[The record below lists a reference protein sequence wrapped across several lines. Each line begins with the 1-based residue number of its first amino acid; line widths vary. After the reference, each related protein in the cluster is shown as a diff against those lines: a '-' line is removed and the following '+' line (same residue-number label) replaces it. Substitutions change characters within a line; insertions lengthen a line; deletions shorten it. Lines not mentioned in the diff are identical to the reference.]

1 MTRDGNLNW
10 FFDQWVRGTAIP
22 RYAAKLD
29 VQPAAGGKYHVTGTI
44 TQSEVPEQFAVLMPI
59 YLNFDKGS
67 FSKLGDVAIVGST
80 TKNIDVEISLPKAPR
95 SVTINAMHDVLAR

>member
-1 MTRDGNLNW
+1 
-10 FFDQWVRGTAIP
+10 
-22 RYAAKLD
+22 
-29 VQPAAGGKYHVTGTI
+29 VTGTI